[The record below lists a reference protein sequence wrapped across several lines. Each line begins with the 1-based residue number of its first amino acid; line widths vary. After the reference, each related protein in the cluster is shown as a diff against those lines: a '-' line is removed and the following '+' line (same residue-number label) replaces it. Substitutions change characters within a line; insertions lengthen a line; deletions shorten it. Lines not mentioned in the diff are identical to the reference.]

1 MVRTTGEGG
10 ARTDHK
16 EQTTDRVKPAD
27 RGRGRG
33 QLDLALFAT
42 AVIGT
47 SRTPR
52 PSAAFA
58 HLAMRSIA
66 TGSAPATPTATP
78 RSHAMV
84 SSRPSARSTSAEVGT
99 WSMTTSA
106 LAKARLLAPAIWLAR
121 LRCEEPSS

>member
-1 MVRTTGEGG
+1 MDDRAGLRSGAWVRTRGDGG
-10 ARTDHK
+10 QQPDHK
-16 EQTTDRVKPAD
+16 EQTADRVKPSVVARLSRSPGLAAARRPGDD
-27 RGRGRG
+27 RGVGRG

-78 RSHAMV
+78 RSRAMV
-84 SSRPSARSTSAEVGT
+84 SSRPSAR
-99 WSMTTSA
+99 
-106 LAKARLLAPAIWLAR
+106 
-121 LRCEEPSS
+121 